1 MVHDFIHGQEP
12 SLLSRVTFKLK
23 IRSRGYEK
31 ILPSLIKIHETK
43 RLNYEKKKSLNHAS
57 CKKYMTLLD
66 NSLYFLT
73 LLTPPSTSPNIAI
86 SGVSSVQIV
95 IGRNIFGQKSP
106 GARFLTS
113 SVPLAMADG
122 LKQRENLYKL
132 MIR

>member
-43 RLNYEKKKSLNHAS
+43 RLNHEKKKSLNHAS

-73 LLTPPSTSPNIAI
+73 LPTPPSTSPNLAI

>member
-43 RLNYEKKKSLNHAS
+43 RLNHEKKKSLNHAS

-73 LLTPPSTSPNIAI
+73 HPSIYFPEYSNIRSLFGIDRNRSEHFRSKVAWSTLFDIFCTS
-86 SGVSSVQIV
+86 
-95 IGRNIFGQKSP
+95 R
-106 GARFLTS
+106 
-113 SVPLAMADG
+113 DG
-122 LKQRENLYKL
+122 GWIKTKRKL
-132 MIR
+132 I

>member
-43 RLNYEKKKSLNHAS
+43 RLNHEKKKSLNHAS

>member
-43 RLNYEKKKSLNHAS
+43 RLNHEKKKSLSHAS

-113 SVPLAMADG
+113 SVPLTMADG